1 MKPFLNRKINISNKN
16 TYLIKKYYI
25 VSNQPCFL
33 TKKQIDSCI
42 SVVSYYLKRFKK
54 KKNFINLV
62 QFNIP
67 ITKKNKGSRMGSGKG
82 KIKEYLS
89 KVRMNEILFIF
100 QNVKE
105 RRVYKIYKQLQAR
118 LPVKIDLIF

>member
-54 KKNFINLV
+54 KK
-62 QFNIP
+62 
-67 ITKKNKGSRMGSGKG
+67 
-82 KIKEYLS
+82 KIL
-89 KVRMNEILFIF
+89 
-100 QNVKE
+100 
-105 RRVYKIYKQLQAR
+105 
-118 LPVKIDLIF
+118 LI